1 MRSYLILLGFIF
13 LTALAFGQNNIRV
26 LVKNSKDSAVLQGI
40 TVTTKGAPAGTIT
53 NESGLATL
61 TNLTNGEHTIHFSA
75 INFFNYDLQVH
86 LPDTTLHEVYL
97 QPIEKELEEVTIV
110 STTRTNQ
117 HIENSPLKVEVLGKE
132 EMDEENTIKPA
143 NIASILSDVSGIQIQ
158 QSSATSG
165 NANVRIQGLEG
176 RYTQILRD
184 GMPLFE
190 GFAGGFG
197 VLTIP
202 PLDLR
207 QIELVKGSASTLYGG
222 GAIGGLI
229 NLISKRPTTQQEAVL
244 TMNQTTLKESN
255 INGYLAKRNQTFG
268 YSVFAGYTHQ
278 GASDVNTDGL
288 SDVPKL
294 EATIIHPRLFFY
306 PSSNTVI
313 IAGYA
318 GIFEKRN
325 GGDVLVIKG
334 KPDNLH
340 QFFEKNETVRHTGEF
355 ILEQNFANKIKGTV
369 KASVSFFD
377 RDITTDTHFFSGN
390 QLNYYTEASV
400 LIPTE
405 KTDWVT
411 GINVI
416 GDRFEK
422 KQKSGTTPINNFSNN
437 TYGAFAQLT
446 LHLPHNSLLEA
457 GLRTDHHN
465 DYGTFVLPRV
475 AFFHRFNEKWAT
487 RLGFGMGYKTPNVLA
502 PQNVEYDIEQIQ
514 PIGSNIESELSY
526 GFNAEFN
533 FKKELNDEDDLF
545 INHAFFLTSITS
557 PIIAT
562 EQPSGS
568 VVFSNMDKPVI
579 SKGFDT
585 YIQMNIHEWEI
596 YAGYTFTIAKR
607 KYLAQNQFVPLT
619 PKNRA
624 AFTLVREFEPSWR
637 VGLEGS
643 YTGPQYRDNERKT
656 PGYVFIAALAEHK
669 FQKHISLVLN
679 CENLLDYRQSKKEP
693 LFFGRLTDPQFRPLW
708 APIDGRVLNLALRIK
723 K

>member
-1 MRSYLILLGFIF
+1 MKGYLILPLFVF
-13 LTALAFGQNNIRV
+13 LSSLVFSQNSSRV
-26 LVKNSKDSAVLQGI
+26 FVKNSKDSTVLPGV
-40 TVTTKGAPAGTIT
+40 TVTIKGSQAGVIT
-53 NESGLATL
+53 NESGLTTL
-61 TNLTNGEHTIHFSA
+61 TNLTNGEHIIHFSA
-75 INFFNYDLQVH
+75 INFLDYDLQVH
-86 LPDTTLHEVYL
+86 LPDTTIQQVYL
-97 QPIEKELEEVTIV
+97 QPIEKELEEVIIV
-110 STTRTNQ
+110 STSRTNQ
-117 HIENSPLKVEVLGKE
+117 RIENAPLKVEVLGKE

-229 NLISKRPTTQQEAVL
+229 NLISKRPTIQQEAVL
-244 TMNQTTLKESN
+244 TLNQTTLKESN
-255 INGYLAKRNQTFG
+255 VNGYVARKNKKFG
-268 YSVFAGYTHQ
+268 YTLFAGYTHQ
-278 GASDVNTDGL
+278 GASDVNEDSL

-294 EATIIHPRLFFY
+294 EATIVHPRLFFY

-325 GGDVLVIKG
+325 GGDILVIKG

-340 QFFEKNETVRHTGEF
+340 QFFEKNETIRQTGEF
-355 ILEQNFANKIKGTV
+355 IVEQNFKKKIKATI
-369 KASVSFFD
+369 KASVSSFD
-377 RDITTDTHFFSGN
+377 RDIITNTHFFSGN
-390 QLNYYTEASV
+390 QLNYFTEASV

-405 KTDWVT
+405 KTDWVA

-422 KQKSGTTPINNFSNN
+422 KEKSDPTPINDFSNN

-446 LHLPHNSLLEA
+446 LHLPHNSLLES

-465 DYGTFVLPRV
+465 DYGSFVLPRI
-475 AFFHRFNEKWAT
+475 AFFHRFNEAWAT
-487 RLGFGMGYKTPNVLA
+487 RFGFGVGYKTPNALA

-514 PIGSNIESELSY
+514 PIGADVKSEVSY

-533 FKKELNDEDDLF
+533 FKKKLNDEDVLF
-545 INHAFFLTSITS
+545 INQAFFLTSITS

-562 EQPSGS
+562 EQSNGF
-568 VVFSNMDKPVI
+568 VVFSNMSKPVI
-579 SKGFDT
+579 SKGLDT
-585 YIQMNIHEWEI
+585 YVQLNIHDWEI
-596 YAGYTFTIAKR
+596 YAGYTFTIAER
-607 KYLAQNQFVPLT
+607 KYLEENQFVPLT

-624 AFTLVREFEPSWR
+624 AFTLVKEFERGWR
-637 VGLEGS
+637 FGLEGS
-643 YTGPQYRDNERKT
+643 YTGKQFRDNESKT
-656 PGYVFIAALAEHK
+656 TEYLFTAALIERIIN
-669 FQKHISLVLN
+669 KHVSLVLN
-679 CENLLDYRQSKKEP
+679 CENLFDFRQSKKEP
-693 LFFGRLTDPQFRPLW
+693 LYFGSVTDPQFRPLW